1 MLSTGYLSRCC
12 GTLHGH
18 ISIDTTQYEADRRTI
33 NVFFQKSKMGEIE
46 CNRKYF
52 NENVDI

>member
-1 MLSTGYLSRCC
+1 VLCNAS
-12 GTLHGH
+12 HGH

-33 NVFFQKSKMGEIE
+33 NMLFQKSKMGEIE
-46 CNRKYF
+46 RNKKYI